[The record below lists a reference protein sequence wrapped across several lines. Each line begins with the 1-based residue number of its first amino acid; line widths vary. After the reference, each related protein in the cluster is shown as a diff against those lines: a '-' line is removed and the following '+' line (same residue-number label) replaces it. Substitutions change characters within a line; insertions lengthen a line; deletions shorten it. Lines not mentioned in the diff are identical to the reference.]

1 MPMQAPIHIGGQ
13 VIKPG
18 TQEIIDLVVGRLYTH
33 NEVTMPVS
41 VIHGKQSGPTLF
53 VCAAIH
59 GDEING
65 VEIIRRLL
73 KNPALKKLKGTL
85 LAVPIVNVHGFI
97 NKSRYLPDRRDLNR
111 SFPGSKSGS
120 LAARIADLF
129 MAEIVSKATH
139 GIDLHSGANHRCNLP
154 QIRANLDDPATLELA
169 TAFGIPVLLN
179 SEIRDGSLR
188 QAATD
193 FGIPILVYEAGEAL
207 RFDEIS
213 ARNGVRGILRVMR
226 YLGMLPP
233 KATSG
238 IKQIAPV
245 IARSSSWVRTP
256 ESGILRMK
264 IRLGSHIKKGDL
276 LAVVADPFGG
286 QELQITSPIS
296 GIVIGMNNL
305 PLVNEGEALFH
316 IARFDDLKDVAAKVE
331 ELQDIEEQI
340 FFR

>member
-1 MPMQAPIHIGGQ
+1 MSVQASISIGGQ

-18 TQEIIDLVVGRLYTH
+18 GRETIDLVVGRLYTH

-41 VIHGKQSGPTLF
+41 VIHGKQAGPTLF

-73 KNPALKKLKGTL
+73 KTPALKKIKGTL

-120 LAARIADLF
+120 LAARLADLF
-129 MAEIVSKATH
+129 MEEIVSKASH

-193 FGIPILVYEAGEAL
+193 FGIPILVYESGEAL
-207 RFDEIS
+207 RFDELS

-226 YLGMLPP
+226 YLEMLPP
-233 KATSG
+233 KTTSSS
-238 IKQIAPV
+238 KHVEPV

-264 IRLGSHIKKGDL
+264 TRLGSHIKKGDL
-276 LAVVADPFGG
+276 LGVVADPFGG
-286 QELQITSPIS
+286 KEVQINSPIS

-316 IARFDDLKDVAAKVE
+316 IARFDDLKGVAAKVE